1 MSSTLPSLRQTGRLL
16 LVLALSVSST
26 WLSAQ
31 GLPIQTSPLRE
42 VAVYPWREVPA
53 ETQARN
59 VTNVAA
65 QVGGTLL
72 KWSADVGQR
81 VRQGQVLA
89 QIDPTD
95 FKLARDQAQAQVNN
109 VQAQL
114 DLAQRQQQRA
124 RDLAGQGFFSQE
136 ALSQNNTQVTVW
148 RTQLQSAQVQLRLTQ
163 RQLDKTTVHAPFD
176 AEVTARMA
184 QSGANVGAGTPL
196 FTLSE
201 SRGVQLHADL
211 STTQARELRQAQ
223 TITWQS
229 GAQTISLQAK
239 QLQIAGAITP
249 NTRTRALRA
258 SLPDGVAA
266 GHSGVLRWQ
275 TSQAHIPAEML
286 VRRGGRLG
294 VFVARDQRARFH
306 ALSAAQEGQAAAV
319 DLPAETLLV
328 TQGQQRLQDGDA
340 LNAAETER

>member
-1 MSSTLPSLRQTGRLL
+1 MSSTLASLRPTGRLL
-16 LVLALSVSST
+16 LALGLCLSSG

-31 GLPIQTSPLRE
+31 DLPVQTAALRD

-53 ETQARN
+53 ETRARN

-72 KWSADVGQR
+72 NWSADVGLR
-81 VRQGQVLA
+81 VQQGQVLA

-148 RTQLQSAQVQLRLTQ
+148 RTQLQSAQVQLRLAQ
-163 RQLDKTTVHAPFD
+163 RQLDKTTVRAPFE

-184 QSGANVGAGTPL
+184 QSGASVGAGTPL

-211 STTQARELRQAQ
+211 STAQARELRQARTINWQSGTQ
-223 TITWQS
+223 TIT
-229 GAQTISLQAK
+229 LQAK
-239 QLQIAGAITP
+239 PLQIAGAITP
-249 NTRTRALRA
+249 STRTRALRA
-258 SLPDGVAA
+258 SLPDGVTA
-266 GHSGVLRWQ
+266 GNSGVLRWQ
-275 TSQAHIPAEML
+275 TSQAHIPAELL

-294 VFVARDQRARFH
+294 VFVVREQRAHFQ
-306 ALSAAQEGQAAAV
+306 ALTAAQEGQAAAV

-340 LNAAETER
+340 LSAAETKR